1 MDNLINSLNKL
12 SMSYPDSK
20 DDIDDLCNVMKNI
33 SIDMDNI
40 DDVTSELSKLDM
52 SDIDLSKIPI
62 ECIDIIK
69 DYFCFLYKKTK
80 CMNKI
85 IVENFNYIY

>member
-1 MDNLINSLNKL
+1 MDNLINNLSKL

-20 DDIDDLCNVMKNI
+20 NEIDDLCNIMKNI
-33 SIDMDNI
+33 SIDEDNI
-40 DDVTSELSKLDM
+40 DDVMLNLSKLD
-52 SDIDLSKIPI
+52 LSNLDNPIPI
-62 ECIDIIK
+62 ECINIIK

-85 IVENFNYIY
+85 IIENFNCVY